1 MCQLRS
7 LFKSE
12 PSQWQAFWQR
22 RINEKTAA

>member
-1 MCQLRS
+1 MCQVRA

-22 RINEKTAA
+22 RINEKKAA